1 MAGLTDTETTTDNL
15 GFLLYDL
22 SFFIWVST
30 DRPHHVEILRVV
42 FKLKRFNAY

>member
-22 SFFIWVST
+22 SFFIWVSI
-30 DRPHHVEILRVV
+30 DRPHHVKNI
-42 FKLKRFNAY
+42 YSSI